1 MSSGCACRSP
11 CIQSVKMNLLAAVR
25 KPPHGR
31 LAPTR
36 ITRPCGAQRT
46 SSEGPERQNRK
57 RFLNNPSRPPLMN
70 DQPHN
75 QNKSRP
81 AINPAR
87 INSNSSIRRQFPPLI
102 GEMKIHAAK
111 APPRKAFT
119 PSARSITHTK
129 AIVSASIQLHYT
141 KLHRPDNRRRYD
153 RLQTGIGTFRP
164 RARPCRKDS
173 STRSG

>member
-11 CIQSVKMNLLAAVR
+11 CIQPVKMNLLAAVES
-25 KPPHGR
+25 R
-31 LAPTR
+31 LTADSRPTR
-36 ITRPCGAQRT
+36 MTRPCGAQRT
-46 SSEGPERQNRK
+46 SSEGPEQQNRK

-81 AINPAR
+81 AINP
-87 INSNSSIRRQFPPLI
+87 IPIDSNSSLRRQFPPLI
-102 GEMKIHAAK
+102 GEMRIHTAK

-173 STRSG
+173 STRSD